1 MALDLSG
8 GAERLPSS
16 RIVIWCTG
24 VGWRIGGLEPWRRA
38 LFTACRAGFERL
50 LVVATGP
57 EASIRGLLAADPRLG
72 DRQWEVVG
80 PDQWLDRVRRDGGR
94 WVVFTDRWIVDAAHL
109 RDLAASRGEPAA
121 AAADGPFSAD
131 AEALAALAADGWAP
145 DRRRAHAGR
154 MLAKPALYEHVVAAA
169 DVAGAEDALFRSLAR
184 NTGNAFARYVDRA
197 MSQAISRRL
206 ARWPIT
212 PNQITCFSIAL
223 GIVGSLLLLRSTY
236 AFGLLG
242 SALFLVSTIIDGCDG
257 EIARLKFQ
265 ESRSG
270 ARLDVIGDNLVHL
283 VLFPCVA
290 LRAYFADPGGPY
302 VWLAA
307 VALAGVVACWL
318 AVYFVIVR
326 RRASG
331 RAAALFEALANREFA
346 YVLFALGV
354 VGKLH
359 WFAWLTAIGLWA
371 FPLGLVALARLDR

>member
-1 MALDLSG
+1 
-8 GAERLPSS
+8 
-16 RIVIWCTG
+16 
-24 VGWRIGGLEPWRRA
+24 
-38 LFTACRAGFERL
+38 
-50 LVVATGP
+50 
-57 EASIRGLLAADPRLG
+57 
-72 DRQWEVVG
+72 
-80 PDQWLDRVRRDGGR
+80 
-94 WVVFTDRWIVDAAHL
+94 
-109 RDLAASRGEPAA
+109 
-121 AAADGPFSAD
+121 
-131 AEALAALAADGWAP
+131 
-145 DRRRAHAGR
+145 